1 MMAEELENFG
11 DEMIL
16 ENNEFIRIQL
26 LRRKVNDII
35 IIVFTKI
42 MNLISSI

>member
-35 IIVFTKI
+35 IIAFTKI
-42 MNLISSI
+42 MNLISSV